1 MAIHKLEVE
10 ENEHG
15 EPCIIFPPKLLND
28 LNWSEGDTLRF
39 KEHGDGIMI
48 RKINLKSVELDFT
61 DDELYKYMQMAHEKG
76 QSLDEFI
83 EDAIT
88 GVIEEVKEFQD
99 VQNLCDRPAGSEKD
113 SSTDDWLEDTITR

>member
-1 MAIHKLEVE
+1 MSTHKIEIQ
-10 ENEHG
+10 ENDHG
-15 EPCIIFPPKLLND
+15 EPCIIFPPELLNA
-28 LNWSEGDTLRF
+28 LKWSEGDTLRF

-61 DDELYKYMQMAHEKG
+61 DEELYKYMQMAHEKG

-99 VQNLCDRPAGSEKD
+99 VQNLCDRPVGSEKGT
-113 SSTDDWLEDTITR
+113 STDDLLEDTITR